1 MLRLVLISIAG
12 AVCATLS
19 QPWPTLFGPLSGTS
33 ISLIKGPKAGVLQ
46 SHFLNSSTS
55 WSSRYSLTGSPL
67 LLSNFPTSSVILI
80 AQKIIDSNY
89 SLLSIDD
96 NTGELIF
103 ETPLTVTDSSPGPYS
118 NSCGISS
125 AILDNCGNFAYVA
138 LACGPEPLSLNNYIF
153 AIDLRNGFIAWH
165 VSSFGTGSFA
175 TLASSS
181 LCESLYTT
189 FGSRDSPLYGVRL
202 SAENGTSIETFSASI
217 SNFNGLEPQSA
228 FFTVS
233 STETHG
239 IDVLVLANEP
249 SHPFTAL
256 YRIVSTAQVN
266 PKAFLV
272 NMSIGSEGITDYHK
286 YRFIPQLL
294 ITDSKGPS
302 VIASF
307 DPEWN
312 KKDDFIVW
320 RYSQSIN
327 TKLLEWQSNITPSS
341 FNGTI
346 SSIGYSSIT
355 NTLILSVE
363 YFQEY
368 SEIFFINALTGT
380 IAPTKCIFKDE
391 TSPTSSTILRSLVI
405 DDTANGGPILAVLEI
420 KSINKIN
427 DNGKY
432 YTGQYNMTEIFLT
445 TIRLDLS
452 SSSSSCSII
461 TRLNLLNSLDLIS
474 PILAPTDFPNTSGL
488 LPHFWPLIAIGPKE
502 GEYTILIHAC
512 CVLTVT
518 SAQ

>member
-80 AQKIIDSNY
+80 AQRVIDSNY

-125 AILDNCGNFAYVA
+125 AILDNCGNRAYVA

-153 AIDLRNGFIAWH
+153 AIDLRNGLIAWN

-272 NMSIGSEGITDYHK
+272 NMSIGSEGITDYHN

-294 ITDSKGPS
+294 ITDSKSS

-327 TKLLEWQSNITPSS
+327 TKLLEWQSKITPSS
-341 FNGTI
+341 LNGTI

-432 YTGQYNMTEIFLT
+432 YTGQYNITEIFLT

-452 SSSSSCSII
+452 SSSCLII
-461 TRLNLLNSLDLIS
+461 TRLNLLNSLDLTS

>member
-1 MLRLVLISIAG
+1 MLRFVLILAILRKGS
-12 AVCATLS
+12 TS
-19 QPWPTLFGPLSGTS
+19 HQPWPTLFGPFSGTS
-33 ISLIKGPKAGVLQ
+33 MSIVKGPTAGVLQ
-46 SHFLNSSTS
+46 SHFLNSSIS

-67 LLSNFPTSSVILI
+67 LLSNFPKSSVILI
-80 AQKIIDSNY
+80 AQRIIDSIY

-103 ETPLTVTDSSPGPYS
+103 ETPLVVTDSSPGPYS

-125 AILDNCGNFAYVA
+125 AILDNCGHRAFIA

-153 AIDLRNGFIAWH
+153 AIDLGTGSIAWN

-202 SAENGTSIETFSASI
+202 SAENGTSIETFSASF
-217 SNFNGLEPQSA
+217 SNFNGLEAQSA

-233 STETHG
+233 STETTG

-256 YRIVSTAQVN
+256 YRIVSTAQVY
-266 PKAFLV
+266 PKALLV
-272 NMSIGSEGITDYHK
+272 NMSIGSGGITDYHN

-294 ITDSKGPS
+294 ITDSIGAS

-312 KKDDFIVW
+312 TRDDFLLW

-341 FNGTI
+341 FNATI
-346 SSIGYSSIT
+346 SSIGYSLTT
-355 NTLILSVE
+355 NTLILCVE

-380 IAPTKCIFKDE
+380 LAPTTCIFKDE

-405 DDTANGGPILAVLEI
+405 DDTPNEGPTLAVLEI
-420 KSINKIN
+420 KFINKIN
-427 DNGKY
+427 ENGKY
-432 YTGQYNMTEIFLT
+432 YTGQQNITEIFLT

-452 SSSSSCSII
+452 SPSCLIL
-461 TRLNLLNSLDLIS
+461 TRLSLLNSLDITS
-474 PILAPTDFPNTSGL
+474 SILAPTDFPNTSGL

-512 CVLTVT
+512 CVLKVT
-518 SAQ
+518 SEQ